1 MESMPGRIQAAVPFI
16 KIGNVFFVL
25 GPGTATAVTA
35 SANGFWQFWNDKL
48 PFSWI
53 QIILLCFSFFQLGTA
68 MSWSALMSS
77 QPLPTISNQY
87 HGPISSAWNLQSFG
101 VSSMKQLDFK
111 DLEDLTASLRHRCRT
126 ERRRKAAIYDN
137 PRCVALVQAFSR
149 GILTFPWDLMTE
161 WRLQ

>member
-16 KIGNVFFVL
+16 KIGNVIFVL

-35 SANGFWQFWNDKL
+35 SANGFWQFWNDKLL

-111 DLEDLTASLRHRCRT
+111 DLEDLTVLPSRLVEIARACNHPDINFPNWFLPASSYRFLW
-126 ERRRKAAIYDN
+126 
-137 PRCVALVQAFSR
+137 VL
-149 GILTFPWDLMTE
+149 
-161 WRLQ
+161 

>member
-16 KIGNVFFVL
+16 KIGNVIFVL

-35 SANGFWQFWNDKL
+35 SANGFWQFWNDKLL

-111 DLEDLTASLRHRCRT
+111 DLEDLTRIATRFANHASWSFAPPHHRPPQTAPAPARVSQLT
-126 ERRRKAAIYDN
+126 KRRFGTLPSD
-137 PRCVALVQAFSR
+137 V
-149 GILTFPWDLMTE
+149 
-161 WRLQ
+161 